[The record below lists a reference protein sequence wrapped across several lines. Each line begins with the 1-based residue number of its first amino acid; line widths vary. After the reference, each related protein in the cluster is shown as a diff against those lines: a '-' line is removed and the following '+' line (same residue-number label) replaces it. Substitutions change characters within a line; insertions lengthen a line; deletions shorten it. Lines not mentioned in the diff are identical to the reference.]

1 MIYPGSC
8 SSEAVE
14 KPAAEEKVYSLSTGT
29 ESGESTF
36 YAIVVN
42 GEQLGKRLGRHL
54 SLLPEACVS
63 GTGSLPDANGLNSW
77 LSGLDSLIADHPDQ
91 IAWAVQR
98 GDR

>member
-1 MIYPGSC
+1 MIYPGGC
-8 SSEAVE
+8 SSDAVE
-14 KPAAEEKVYSLSTGT
+14 RPAAEEKAYSLSTGA

-54 SLLPEACVS
+54 SLLPEACVM
-63 GTGSLPDANGLNSW
+63 GTGGPPHADGLNGW
-77 LSGLDSLIADHPDQ
+77 LSRLDSLIADHPEQ